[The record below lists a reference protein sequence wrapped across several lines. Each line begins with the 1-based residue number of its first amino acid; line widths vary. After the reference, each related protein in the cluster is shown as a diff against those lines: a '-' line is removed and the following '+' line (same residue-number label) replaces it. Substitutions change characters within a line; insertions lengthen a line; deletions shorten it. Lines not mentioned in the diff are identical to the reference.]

1 MRQQINLYQPVFSS
15 ERKLF
20 GAGTVASAFAVLIV
34 GLAAYTVYS
43 RTQLSKLEIE
53 AEALR
58 AQQQQQTD
66 LLNTQAGLGTPDEIE
81 SRIKQLSK
89 SIAARTQALQM
100 LQSGAAGQTTG
111 FANRL
116 EALARRHVDGLWI
129 DAIVLSGANGSM
141 SLAGATLDPDIVP
154 RYLENLA
161 HDAVLAGTRFDEFL
175 IERPTAEPK
184 LARKEGDEETV
195 SAPKKPAQKH
205 VRFRAGTR
213 ALAPIEPEAAT

>member
-20 GAGTVASAFAVLIV
+20 GASTVASAFAVLVV
-34 GLAAYTVYS
+34 GLVAYTVNS
-43 RTQLSKLEIE
+43 RMQVDKLEIE
-53 AEALR
+53 AAALR

-66 LLNTQAGLGTPDEIE
+66 FLNSQAVGTPDEIE

-89 SIAARTQALQM
+89 SIAARSQALQM

-129 DAIVLSGANGSM
+129 DAIILSGANGSM

-161 HDAVLAGTRFDEFL
+161 QDSVLAGTRFDEFL
-175 IERPTAEPK
+175 IERPAPESQ
-184 LARKEGDEETV
+184 LARREGEEESV
-195 SAPKKPAQKH
+195 SPPKKPVQKH

-213 ALAPIEPEAAT
+213 ALAPLEAEAAT